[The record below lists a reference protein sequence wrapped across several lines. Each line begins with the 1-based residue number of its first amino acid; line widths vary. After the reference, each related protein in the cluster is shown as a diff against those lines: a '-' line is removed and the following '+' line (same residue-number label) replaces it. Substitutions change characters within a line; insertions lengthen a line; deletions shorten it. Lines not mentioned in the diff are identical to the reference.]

1 MRLEIL
7 VTDTETVLSCID
19 DLTVRSVQY
28 CTVRWLNEHCAR
40 ALVQL
45 GSFRHLLSRATRT
58 LPVLCLPNRYD
69 WENLQI
75 ACFAVSSDG
84 MYSAKYRRLD
94 KGAEDGKPEESE
106 WKDATRMLDANAR
119 IEWRQSNSRSK

>member
-1 MRLEIL
+1 M
-7 VTDTETVLSCID
+7 
-19 DLTVRSVQY
+19 
-28 CTVRWLNEHCAR
+28 AK
-40 ALVQL
+40 
-45 GSFRHLLSRATRT
+45 RT
-58 LPVLCLPNRYD
+58 LCTCPSSARKFPPLTLTHPERLPIRYD